1 MRPFNYRKSVQALNY
16 IARKFGGTVN
26 KMKAI
31 KLIWLSD
38 RLHLRTYGRTI
49 TGDTYFALKLG
60 PVASGTRDLLENSSF
75 LSEDE
80 AEYSIQ
86 NLKTGIDKQ
95 YYSSTGEP
103 NLKVFSQTDI
113 DVIDQVIQAYGKYD
127 QFDLSTIS
135 HEFPEWKKWQKALEQ
150 KQGTRYPID
159 LEDFFKDSDRERP
172 LFKEESSNLQVVKDL
187 YLNVQ

>member
-16 IARKFGGTVN
+16 IAKKSGGTVN

-60 PVASGTRDLLENSSF
+60 PVASGTRDLLESSSF
-75 LSEDE
+75 LSEEE
-80 AEYSIQ
+80 AEYRLQ
-86 NLKTGIDKQ
+86 NLRTDTDRQ
-95 YYSSTGEP
+95 YYSSIEEP

-113 DVIDQVIQAYGKYD
+113 DVIDQVINAYGKYD
-127 QFDLSTIS
+127 QFDLSNIS

-150 KQGTRYPID
+150 KQGTRYQID